1 MTTNAFPRPF
11 SGYSGHE
18 VYNFLDGF
26 NGYNEIQM
34 HLQDE
39 EKSAFVTEW
48 GVFVTVV
55 MMFELKTMPTTF
67 KRIIGD
73 IRGIHPIAHAGLFG

>member
-1 MTTNAFPRPF
+1 
-11 SGYSGHE
+11 
-18 VYNFLDGF
+18 
-26 NGYNEIQM
+26 M

-55 MMFELKTMPTTF
+55 MMFELKTMSTTF